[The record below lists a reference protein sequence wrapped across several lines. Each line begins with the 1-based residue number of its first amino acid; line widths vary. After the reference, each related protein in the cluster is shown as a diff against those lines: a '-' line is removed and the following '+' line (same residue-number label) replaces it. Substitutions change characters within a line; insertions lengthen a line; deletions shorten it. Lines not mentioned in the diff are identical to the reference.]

1 MKFYEVLIF
10 VIVMTDCNHIF
21 QLFMK
26 EKRPLE
32 SLEQGLTPKLKPLS
46 FGCKCLICGIQF
58 QSQRNLDSHIS
69 KVHNKN
75 LYYVQCRFVRKSI
88 NFITHPTRY
97 GPPLNLLSNRG
108 QKSQEQKIQGF
119 EENYWSKQL
128 EKSRD
133 LGIPRQNS
141 LVFRP
146 LKLLKTSTVHEE
158 KKSIQRP

>member
-1 MKFYEVLIF
+1 MGEIF
-10 VIVMTDCNHIF
+10 SNYPIYTFARGRGRELDKQFIEF
-21 QLFMK
+21 SPISIEQKSGFTPISKQL
-26 EKRPLE
+26 
-32 SLEQGLTPKLKPLS
+32 SQ
-46 FGCKCLICGIQF
+46 CLICGNRF
-58 QSQRNLDSHIS
+58 LSQRNLDSHIS